1 MSSAIP
7 RRLLLVVH
15 PTRSDAKRTAEALI
29 AKLASENFEIVS
41 TSEIEMAG
49 IAKISLS
56 ELGDLLSE
64 SAIELAVVLGGDGTI
79 LRAAQAIRGSSVPLL
94 GVNLGHVGFLAQIG
108 RPTIAELATAI
119 IAKNYKSERRM
130 VLQYRIERAGES
142 IANGWALNEVTIERS
157 SEAMV
162 ELLVQ
167 IDHRPLSR
175 WGCDGIIC
183 ATPTGST
190 AYAFS
195 AGGPIV
201 WPEVEALVLLPLA
214 AHALFSRPMVISPES
229 IIAVDIESEEATL
242 SADGLRKFQLVE
254 NDRVILTSDNSPI
267 NLAQIDPALFT
278 DRLVA
283 KFKLPVEGWRGE

>member
-1 MSSAIP
+1 MSNAIS

-15 PTRSDAKRTAEALI
+15 PTRSDAKTTAEALI

-41 TSEIEMAG
+41 TSEIEIAG

-56 ELGDLLSE
+56 ELDDLLSKA
-64 SAIELAVVLGGDGTI
+64 AIELAVVLGGDGTI